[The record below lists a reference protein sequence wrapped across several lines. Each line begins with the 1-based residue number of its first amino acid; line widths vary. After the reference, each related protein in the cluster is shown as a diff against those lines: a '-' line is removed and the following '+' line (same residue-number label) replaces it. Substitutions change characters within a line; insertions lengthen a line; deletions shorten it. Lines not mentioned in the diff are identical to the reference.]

1 MAEMMTKEIADQT
14 KGALQKLLMDVFFQ
28 GADNRKGDGR
38 FEKILQLIASECP
51 YGDAVNKYSDK
62 KDKSGVL
69 SSKVALTE
77 RSIQPILND
86 MQANESP
93 EIMLC
98 LQNSFDTMFKNLKT
112 KNSDLNKALEEY
124 LKICDAQQGIKDGS
138 ADAINAE
145 LQKAAVGCVK
155 GFLVGMPAGPAA
167 LITGGITAAFVVG
180 GIARAKYID
189 KQEKKQSGK
198 IDNLHQDIEK
208 EICRGIAIIIRLQA
222 NQKKFA
228 KHKELLKL
236 AATTIESGIDSDTA
250 KSILADVRMLMEY
263 ELNPS
268 KDVLSINNDIL
279 LKQIEKVKRDIR
291 SHTFGGG
298 VILDKPA
305 LSIEEE
311 RAKAKQLQAKEAY
324 LGYLNK
330 RLETQTSILDI
341 QGSPQDKEEKAKK
354 SSDTTDSDMQQL
366 HKRKLDDTSKDG
378 LNLYK
383 PSSGVVNLYYDS
395 SDLTPSNS
403 EGLTQST
410 SESDNAP
417 VRIFPAQEEN
427 KPTSRSSDHADVNT
441 VTSPINPPSSN
452 TSQKSRF
459 TIHYSPKSQDTTPPS
474 DTVRSSQ
481 GISFGT
487 ASNPERDSSAL
498 PEPTKILE
506 EKAKTVDNEKKT
518 LTIHYTQKPQG
529 IDSSDQ
535 VNQVTLSATVSS
547 NQAQNLD
554 PKEAKG
560 NAFIPPSTSFVTRPA
575 SPVQALPAS
584 AAMEDKPKLV
594 KSAEK
599 NINHNRT
606 NQVAMEDKPKLVRSP
621 TTFFL
626 PKELTPRGQVISG
639 ATVLTAGSVLTT
651 GAYFGLKFINEGNL
665 LLGAA
670 IILVSIIAAAA
681 IVALGKKLLEREEN
695 PHSNAPLAIASNR
708 IEAKGR

>member
-341 QGSPQDKEEKAKK
+341 QDYSQDKEEKAKK
-354 SSDTTDSDMQQL
+354 SPDTTDSDMQGLQKVL
-366 HKRKLDDTSKDG
+366 RDGASKDG
-378 LNLYK
+378 LNPDL
-383 PSSGVVNLYYDS
+383 PPTTVVHLDNSDSLRS
-395 SDLTPSNS
+395 SDSNVLTFSASASDTTP
-403 EGLTQST
+403 LTIHADQ
-410 SESDNAP
+410 
-417 VRIFPAQEEN
+417 VEN
-427 KPTSRSSDHADVNT
+427 KPISKNSDHADVNT

-474 DTVRSSQ
+474 DTARSSQ

-498 PEPTKILE
+498 SEPTKILE

-535 VNQVTLSATVSS
+535 VNQVTLSATVS

-695 PHSNAPLAIASNR
+695 PHSNAPLAIASTR